1 MVLHIS
7 HDTTLAY
14 LVLENFRGLELPR
27 TRTRTRT
34 RTLAPRTR
42 TRKRTWKLTTTLF
55 VAEVANL
62 SRLSVTSMLYSH
74 NSLPLESNYR
84 QRCAKYRYMGFSP
97 RYCIWQCCVSQTCQT
112 SHCRHLYISLFYSFK
127 HQTEVWFW
135 CRKSAVDTWQL
146 ISHSLC
152 FNCFVAERYI
162 LQRKCLKKRIGSLL
176 IWTRRYNFP
185 SPTPTLRATIHIVSD
200 RQTDR
205 RHYHANRQ

>member
-1 MVLHIS
+1 MRARCCRIYSLLVLNTRSTWAEVAGEQKNLLKECMQVSHSSLSHCKTMVLHIS

-42 TRKRTWKLTTTLF
+42 TRRTWKLTTTLF

-112 SHCRHLYISLFYSFK
+112 SHCRVSTSLHLS
-127 HQTEVWFW
+127 
-135 CRKSAVDTWQL
+135 
-146 ISHSLC
+146 
-152 FNCFVAERYI
+152 I
-162 LQRKCLKKRIGSLL
+162 LQFQTSNWSLVL
-176 IWTRRYNFP
+176 IPEVRCWY
-185 SPTPTLRATIHIVSD
+185 LA
-200 RQTDR
+200 
-205 RHYHANRQ
+205 AN